1 VYTVS
6 FYLQTNNKQKVL
18 VYYCNPDLKKVKDMF
33 KKLYVLLLIGAALAC
48 KASPDR
54 PLTKVDG
61 SNNLQ
66 PDAQQAT
73 VCRYVAQLISEYNYK
88 KVELND
94 SISKVVFD
102 RYIKQLDENHN
113 YFLAS
118 DLQDFAKFR
127 PAISSD
133 LKEGNLN
140 DIFYI
145 FNVYQKRYN
154 DRIRFS
160 IAQLDKK
167 FDFNTNETFTF
178 DRDSLPFF
186 ASESESDQV
195 WAGRIKYDLLN
206 LKLTG
211 NDMQKNKETLKKR
224 YQNLLDQSNKLNNQD
239 VFQIFMDAF
248 TNAIDPHTNYFNPA
262 NAANFNIEMSRS
274 LEGIGATLGSENDY
288 VTIKTIVPGG
298 PADKSH
304 ELSPDDHI
312 VAVAQGKDGEFQNV
326 IGWRIENAI
335 ALIRGTK
342 GTIVRLQILPKGS
355 NVASKP
361 KVVELVREK
370 IILKDQSAKEEI
382 KTYISNGK
390 TLKIGVISIPA
401 FYIDFND
408 YKSGN
413 RNYKSTTR
421 DVRLILDTLKQ
432 ANVDGVII
440 DLRENGGGS
449 LMEAIDLSGLFI
461 KTGPVV
467 QVRDAQDKTEVDND
481 DDPTISWSGPL
492 AILVDRFSASAS
504 EIFAGA
510 MQDYGRALIIGT
522 QTYGKGTVQ
531 NAIDLDRVIK
541 PSALEKLTQTASNNT
556 AGKKI
561 VNTGSQSKYGQ
572 LNLTIAKF
580 YRISGNSTQH
590 KGVTPDIQF
599 PSLIPLNKYGEDT
612 EPSALPFDVI
622 AKSDYTKVGDF
633 SGVVPQLKKL
643 HEQRMN
649 TSDSYK
655 YLLQDIADFQKHDT
669 EKSVPLNE
677 QQLKA
682 ERDADEQKT
691 LERDNNKRLALGL
704 KPIVKGQ
711 ARPKNEDLDFL
722 KIEAGQVLSDFINLG
737 SKYSSNG
744 TSTAQ

>member
-1 VYTVS
+1 
-6 FYLQTNNKQKVL
+6 VL
-18 VYYCNPDLKKVKDMF
+18 VSYYAPDLKKVKDMF
-33 KKLYVLLLIGAALAC
+33 KKLYVIVLLGAALAC
-48 KASPDR
+48 NASPNHR
-54 PLTKVDG
+54 PIGPMVKVDG

-88 KVELND
+88 KVPLND

-102 RYIKQLDENHN
+102 RYIKELDDNHN
-113 YFLAS
+113 YLLAS
-118 DLQDFAKFR
+118 DIQDFSKYKTVLDD
-127 PAISSD
+127 D
-133 LKEGNLN
+133 LKDGNLN
-140 DIFYI
+140 DVFYI

-154 DRIRFS
+154 DRIRYS
-160 IAQLDKK
+160 IAQIDKK
-167 FDFNTNETFTF
+167 FDFTSNETFTF

-186 ASESESDQV
+186 ASQDESDKV
-195 WAGRIKYDLLN
+195 WGERVKYDLLN

-211 NDMQKNKETLKKR
+211 NDMAKNKETLKKR

-274 LEGIGATLGSENDY
+274 LEGIGATLGVENDY
-288 VTIKTIVPGG
+288 VTITSIVPGG
-298 PADKSH
+298 PADKSK
-304 ELSPDDHI
+304 ELAPDDRI
-312 VAVAQGKDGEFQNV
+312 VGVAQGKEGEFQNV

-342 GTIVRLQILPKGS
+342 GTTVRLQVLPKGS
-355 NVASKP
+355 NISAKP
-361 KVVELVREK
+361 KVVEMVREK

-382 KTYISNGK
+382 RTYNSNGK
-390 TLKIGVISIPA
+390 TVKIGVISIPA
-401 FYIDFND
+401 FYIDYND

-413 RNYKSTTR
+413 PNYKSTTR
-421 DVRLILDTLKQ
+421 DVKLILDTLKR
-432 ANVDGVII
+432 ANVDGVVI

-481 DDPTISWSGPL
+481 EDPSVSWSGPM
-492 AILVDRFSASAS
+492 AVVVDRFSASAS

-531 NAIDLDRVIK
+531 NAIDLDKVIK
-541 PSALEKLTQTASNNT
+541 PSALEKLTQTGTAS
-556 AGKKI
+556 GKKNI
-561 VNTGSQSKYGQ
+561 VSTGSQTKYGQ

-590 KGVTPDIQF
+590 KGVTPDIKF
-599 PSLIPLNKYGEDT
+599 PSLIPMNKYGEDT
-612 EPSALPFDVI
+612 EPSALPFDII
-622 AKSDYTKVGDF
+622 AKSDYTRVGDF
-633 SGVVPQLKKL
+633 SSVVPQLQKL
-643 HEQRMN
+643 HDQRMS

-655 YLLQDIADFQKHDT
+655 YLEEDIADFKKHEA
-669 EKSVPLNE
+669 EKTVSLNE
-677 QQLKA
+677 QTLKA

-691 LERDNNKRLALGL
+691 FDRDNQKRVALGL
-704 KPIVKGQ
+704 KPLVKGQ
-711 ARPKNEDLDFL
+711 SKPKHEDLDFL
-722 KIEAGQVLSDFINLG
+722 KIEAGQILTDYINLG
-737 SKYSSNG
+737 GKYTNNAMPAG
-744 TSTAQ
+744 QQ